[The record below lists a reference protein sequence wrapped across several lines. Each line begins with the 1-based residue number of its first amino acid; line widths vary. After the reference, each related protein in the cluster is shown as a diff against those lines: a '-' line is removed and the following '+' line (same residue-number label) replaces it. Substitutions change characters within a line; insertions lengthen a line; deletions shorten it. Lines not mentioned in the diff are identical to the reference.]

1 MIYFDNLKM
10 AHSDCIPDPVCTID
24 DELWQECCYLTIGK
38 DFDIINGNFV
48 DLRQTEEYKSQK
60 LIEAKTDKHAEN
72 IQKAKQ
78 AVENGYVTFKN
89 AQIETNAQ
97 TVGDLTATMLMLQA
111 QQNVIL
117 SISEESFGHTE
128 ASAEVSYTWL
138 SKDDKAIELNLDDF
152 ITLGNLIASY
162 KNTIWNEK
170 YITFKSAIENAETLE
185 ELEGLEINYINNDL
199 QAND

>member
-24 DELWQECCYLTIGK
+24 DELWQEICYLTIGK